1 MNIKQAN
8 VMNVFHCPFWDSY
21 KIFIQVLGTVDFLY
35 GPENQNNELKPVNFG
50 VNSSRVLLSRCV
62 LQVFQLVDDIINIS
76 GLNESREHLRLS
88 IYV

>member
-1 MNIKQAN
+1 MYFI
-8 VMNVFHCPFWDSY
+8 VPFWDSY

>member
-1 MNIKQAN
+1 MYFI
-8 VMNVFHCPFWDSY
+8 VPFWDSY

-35 GPENQNNELKPVNFG
+35 GPENQNNELKAVNFG
-50 VNSSRVLLSRCV
+50 FNSLRVLLSRCV

>member
-1 MNIKQAN
+1 MYFI
-8 VMNVFHCPFWDSY
+8 VPFWDSY

-35 GPENQNNELKPVNFG
+35 GPENQNNELKAVNFG
-50 VNSSRVLLSRCV
+50 YNSSRVLLSRCV

-76 GLNESREHLRLS
+76 GLNESREHLQLY

>member
-1 MNIKQAN
+1 MYFI
-8 VMNVFHCPFWDSY
+8 VPFWDSY

-50 VNSSRVLLSRCV
+50 YNSSRVLLSRCV

>member
-1 MNIKQAN
+1 MFFI
-8 VMNVFHCPFWDSY
+8 VPFWDSY

-35 GPENQNNELKPVNFG
+35 GPENQNNELKAVNFG
-50 VNSSRVLLSRCV
+50 YNSSRVLLSRCV

-76 GLNESREHLRLS
+76 GLNESREHLGLS

>member
-1 MNIKQAN
+1 MFFI
-8 VMNVFHCPFWDSY
+8 VPFWDSY

-35 GPENQNNELKPVNFG
+35 GPENQNNELKAVNFG
-50 VNSSRVLLSRCV
+50 YNSSRVLLSRCV

>member
-1 MNIKQAN
+1 MYFI
-8 VMNVFHCPFWDSY
+8 VPFWDSY

-50 VNSSRVLLSRCV
+50 YNSSRVLLSRCV

-76 GLNESREHLRLS
+76 GLNESREHLQLY

>member
-1 MNIKQAN
+1 MYFI
-8 VMNVFHCPFWDSY
+8 VPFWDSY

-35 GPENQNNELKPVNFG
+35 GPENQNNELKAVNFG
-50 VNSSRVLLSRCV
+50 FNSLRVLLSRCV

-76 GLNESREHLRLS
+76 GLNESREHLRLY

>member
-1 MNIKQAN
+1 MFFI
-8 VMNVFHCPFWDSY
+8 VPFWDSY

-35 GPENQNNELKPVNFG
+35 GPENQNNELKAVNFG
-50 VNSSRVLLSRCV
+50 FNSSRVLLSRCV

>member
-1 MNIKQAN
+1 MFFI
-8 VMNVFHCPFWDSY
+8 VPFWDSY

-50 VNSSRVLLSRCV
+50 YNSSRVLLSRCV

-76 GLNESREHLRLS
+76 GLNESREHLGLS

>member
-1 MNIKQAN
+1 MFFI
-8 VMNVFHCPFWDSY
+8 VPFWDSY
-21 KIFIQVLGTVDFLY
+21 KIFIEVLGTVDFLY
-35 GPENQNNELKPVNFG
+35 GPENQNNELKAVNFG
-50 VNSSRVLLSRCV
+50 VNSSRALLSRCV

>member
-1 MNIKQAN
+1 MYFI
-8 VMNVFHCPFWDSY
+8 VPFWDSY

-35 GPENQNNELKPVNFG
+35 GPENQNNELKAVNFG
-50 VNSSRVLLSRCV
+50 YNSSRVLLSRCV

-76 GLNESREHLRLS
+76 GLNESREHLGLS

>member
-1 MNIKQAN
+1 MFFI
-8 VMNVFHCPFWDSY
+8 VPFWDSY

-35 GPENQNNELKPVNFG
+35 GPENQNNELKAVNFG
-50 VNSSRVLLSRCV
+50 FNSLRVLLSRCV

-76 GLNESREHLRLS
+76 GLNESREHLRLY

>member
-1 MNIKQAN
+1 MFFI
-8 VMNVFHCPFWDSY
+8 VPFWDSY

-35 GPENQNNELKPVNFG
+35 GPENQNNELKAVNFG
-50 VNSSRVLLSRCV
+50 VNSSRALLSRCV

>member
-1 MNIKQAN
+1 MFFI
-8 VMNVFHCPFWDSY
+8 VPFWDSY

-35 GPENQNNELKPVNFG
+35 GPENQNNELKAVNFG
-50 VNSSRVLLSRCV
+50 YNSSRVLLSRCV

-76 GLNESREHLRLS
+76 GLNESREHLQLY

>member
-1 MNIKQAN
+1 MFFI
-8 VMNVFHCPFWDSY
+8 VPFWDSY

-50 VNSSRVLLSRCV
+50 YNSSRVLLSRCV

>member
-1 MNIKQAN
+1 MFFI
-8 VMNVFHCPFWDSY
+8 VPFWDSY

-35 GPENQNNELKPVNFG
+35 GPENQNNELKAVNFG
-50 VNSSRVLLSRCV
+50 FNSLRVLLSRCV

>member
-1 MNIKQAN
+1 MFFI
-8 VMNVFHCPFWDSY
+8 VPFWDSY